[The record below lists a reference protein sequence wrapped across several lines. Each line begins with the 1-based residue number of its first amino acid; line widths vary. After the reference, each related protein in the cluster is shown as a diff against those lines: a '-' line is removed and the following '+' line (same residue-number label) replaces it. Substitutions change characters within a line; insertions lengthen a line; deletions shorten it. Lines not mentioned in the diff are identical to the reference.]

1 MAGFFAGEAPCISL
15 EKQTLHLQRAPA
27 RLFYQTATRR
37 TVDSPAG
44 WQAPPRRAA
53 PGPAEP
59 RRARSGT
66 AARTLPA
73 CLSPSPVALRS
84 AAERHSQAPPAVADR
99 SSGPAAAP
107 TGQAGAAAA
116 RGGGNLGRPRAPTR
130 VDERAGK
137 PSPGVAPRLCP
148 LRTFEGLLPRCG
160 SPLPPRVPPP
170 QGSSPGVAPLHP
182 PALFPLLQTKPRSP
196 QLPAVWPHL
205 YHPVGPWGESRRAPA
220 IPPHPIAEAPRG
232 QTQAGKTSA
241 PPCRAFPRRAGI
253 RKEEKHIYRI
263 GIFFSLNSTSS

>member
-27 RLFYQTATRR
+27 RLFYQTATRG

-84 AAERHSQAPPAVADR
+84 AAERHSQAPPAVARR

-116 RGGGNLGRPRAPTR
+116 LGGGNLGRPGAPAR

-137 PSPGVAPRLCP
+137 PSPGVAPRLSP
-148 LRTFEGLLPRCG
+148 LRTFDGLLPRCG

-170 QGSSPGVAPLHP
+170 QGSSPEAAPLHP

-196 QLPAVWPHL
+196 PAPC
-205 YHPVGPWGESRRAPA
+205 GMAPFV
-220 IPPHPIAEAPRG
+220 PPGRPLGGITADTRDSPPPR
-232 QTQAGKTSA
+232 
-241 PPCRAFPRRAGI
+241 CR
-253 RKEEKHIYRI
+253 
-263 GIFFSLNSTSS
+263 SS